1 MTRKIAIVGSGK
13 VGTALGKGISQVGHE
28 IRFAKRG
35 QIAATASWSD
45 IIVVAVPFRAI
56 RDVVGELGQTA
67 DGKAVIDVTNSLTDD
82 LRLALGFTTSGAE
95 ELQKQLPRAYVVKAF
110 NTVFADHMSTGRVK
124 GHQITSFVAADDGDI
139 RKTVLEIARAIGFD
153 AVDAGPLKNAR
164 SLESM
169 AFLNIQLGW
178 IVGYGSDVGF
188 SFIH

>member
-13 VGTALGKGISQVGHE
+13 AGTALGNGLSHAGYE

-56 RDVVGELGQTA
+56 RDVVGELGPTA

-95 ELQKQLPRAYVVKAF
+95 ELQKQLPRAHVVKAF

-124 GHQITSFVAADDGDI
+124 GQQIASFVAADNGGV
-139 RKTVLEIARAIGFD
+139 RKAVLEIAKAIGFD

-188 SFIH
+188 SFVH